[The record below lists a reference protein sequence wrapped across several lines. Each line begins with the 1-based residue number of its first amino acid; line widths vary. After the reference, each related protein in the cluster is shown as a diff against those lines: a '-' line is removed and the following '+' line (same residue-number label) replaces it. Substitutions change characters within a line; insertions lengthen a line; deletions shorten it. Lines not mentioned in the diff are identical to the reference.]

1 MWPWPTI
8 RPSCPSR
15 PSTTAIWSSRPRRA
29 GDAYVKDTDY
39 STYYDGE
46 FLVIEALADGKA
58 YSASQINVA
67 YNKVKPASVD
77 DTAVAAGMESIELC
91 MTTLGIV
98 PDLIC
103 APGHSQSSVVAAVMA
118 TKAGGINGMFQAK
131 ALIDIDSSSSGATS
145 YTVAITE
152 KSGKNFV
159 DVDEIP
165 CWPMLK
171 LGDYKFHMSTQLAGL
186 MAQVDTD
193 NGGCPYESPSN
204 KSFQCDAM
212 VLEDGTE
219 VNLTLAQ
226 ANILNDNGMSIN
238 ASMGGIAQH
247 LAKQRLKPQYL
258 WAKEIYRKIM
268 RATPPGRVIHQGIHK
283 IKEAIKA
290 SLLPC
295 SMFEDMGF
303 TYLGP
308 VDGHDVAQ
316 LTKTLRYASTL
327 NEPVVLHIRT
337 VKGKGFA
344 PAEANP
350 DAFHGVSPFD
360 PETGKALKSGG
371 ENFSAVFGRT
381 LVRLARTDRR
391 VCAMTAAMVS
401 GTGLVPFSKAFPK
414 RFFDVGIAE
423 GCAVSMAAGMAK
435 QGAVPVFAVYSTFLQ
450 RSYDML
456 LHDVAIDRLHVV
468 FAVDRASGGR
478 RWRDPPRCF

>member
-1 MWPWPTI
+1 MANHGVNVSQQAT
-8 RPSCPSR
+8 SV
-15 PSTTAIWSSRPRRA
+15 STPVVAESGVPFVVGAAPVQSAASPAAVGIPALCTSWAEAVEKLGYSDDWASYPLCEFAYSHFKLFGCQPVIFCNVLDAADMKEAVAASDVALADHKAKLPIEAIDDSNLVVKAAGGA

-145 YTVAITE
+145 YTAAITE

-212 VLEDGTE
+212 VAGGWHRSQSDFGTGE
-219 VNLTLAQ
+219 
-226 ANILNDNGMSIN
+226 
-238 ASMGGIAQH
+238 H
-247 LAKQRLKPQYL
+247 PQRQRHPD
-258 WAKEIYRKIM
+258 
-268 RATPPGRVIHQGIHK
+268 RAELHGR
-283 IKEAIKA
+283 
-290 SLLPC
+290 
-295 SMFEDMGF
+295 
-303 TYLGP
+303 
-308 VDGHDVAQ
+308 
-316 LTKTLRYASTL
+316 
-327 NEPVVLHIRT
+327 
-337 VKGKGFA
+337 
-344 PAEANP
+344 
-350 DAFHGVSPFD
+350 
-360 PETGKALKSGG
+360 
-371 ENFSAVFGRT
+371 
-381 LVRLARTDRR
+381 LVRLGQLYRLLSQQHRR
-391 VCAMTAAMVS
+391 Q
-401 GTGLVPFSKAFPK
+401 GLFHPGFP
-414 RFFDVGIAE
+414 DVRLGRQYPDPHLL
-423 GCAVSMAAGMAK
+423 VQAG
-435 QGAVPVFAVYSTFLQ
+435 
-450 RSYDML
+450 
-456 LHDVAIDRLHVV
+456 
-468 FAVDRASGGR
+468 
-478 RWRDPPRCF
+478 